1 MHAGCGTEFQMA
13 WRPARDVSEDTRE
26 WGQWRH
32 VRADEEFMSKDRSAP
47 SAPKPYSKRQR
58 GGDSMQ
64 AKQPAEQNDAILTDP
79 RWQALCTRHP
89 NADYA
94 FFYAVVTTGVFCRP
108 SCRAR
113 RPRPENVRF
122 FSTVREA
129 EAAGFRAC
137 KRCRPKEPS
146 VGAKNAAMIADI
158 CRLIEQAE
166 NTPSLTALAERAGL
180 SRFHFHR
187 LFKAVTGVTPAEYA
201 AARRGARVRSALR
214 QSATVTEAIYGAGFS
229 TSGRFYEQADAML
242 GMQPA
247 VFRAGGAREEIAV
260 ASGNSSLGKVLVAQT
275 SRGVCAILLGDA
287 EEPLMQDLRQ
297 RFPQATLRPASA
309 DEQKIVGRAIRRV
322 ETPEAAID
330 LPLDIQ
336 GTLFQKRVWKA
347 LQKIRPGTTATYAEI
362 AAAVE
367 MPQAAR
373 AVAGACAAN
382 KIAVAIPCHRVVGKN
397 GKLSG
402 YRWGIARKQ
411 ALLARESGARR
422 PKGGPAR
429 TRPTAKG

>member
-1 MHAGCGTEFQMA
+1 
-13 WRPARDVSEDTRE
+13 
-26 WGQWRH
+26 
-32 VRADEEFMSKDRSAP
+32 
-47 SAPKPYSKRQR
+47 
-58 GGDSMQ
+58 MQ
-64 AKQPAEQNDAILTDP
+64 AAQTVEHNDAILTDP
-79 RWQALCTRHP
+79 RWQALCARQP
-89 NADYA
+89 NTDHT

-108 SCRAR
+108 SCGAR

-137 KRCRPKEPS
+137 KRCRPSEPS
-146 VGAKNAAMIADI
+146 SGAKNAAIIADI
-158 CRLIEQAE
+158 CRVIDQAE
-166 NTPSLTALAERAGL
+166 SAPNLTALAKRAGL

-187 LFKAVTGVTPAEYA
+187 VFKEIAGVTPAEYA
-201 AARRGARVRSALR
+201 SARRGARVRSALR
-214 QSATVTEAIYGAGFS
+214 QSATVTEAIYRAGFS
-229 TSGRFYEQADAML
+229 SSGRFYEQADAML

-247 VFRAGGAREEIAV
+247 AFRAGGARAEIAV
-260 ASGNSSLGKVLVAQT
+260 ASGDSSLGKVLVAQT

-309 DEQKIVGRAIRRV
+309 DEQKLVARAIRQV
-322 ETPEAAID
+322 EMPEAAID

-336 GTLFQKRVWKA
+336 GTVFQKRVWKA
-347 LQKIRPGTTATYAEI
+347 LQGIRPGTTATYAEI

-367 MPQAAR
+367 MPTAAR

-397 GKLSG
+397 GALSG
-402 YRWGIARKQ
+402 YRWGVARKQ
-411 ALLARESGARR
+411 ALLAREGSMRE
-422 PKGGPAR
+422 PKGGPEE